1 MTSVKCFGSWL
12 KEAGRG
18 HLTALFG
25 WTTFFIYTVLLV
37 MRLSLD
43 TSYTFF
49 GIGNTVLLWL
59 SMGLGVLFSFLEFFY
74 LLQQKKQDFYYSLP
88 VKKRM
93 IFWSR
98 YTHGVIHF
106 FLPFLLM
113 ISVCG
118 LWQAMVDP
126 EFAPFVG
133 SYTAK
138 SILAFGFA
146 FLIFYHI
153 GILCVSVCGNF
164 ICAVSL
170 CVSIIAY
177 SSLFIEN
184 VI

>member
-1 MTSVKCFGSWL
+1 
-12 KEAGRG
+12 
-18 HLTALFG
+18 
-25 WTTFFIYTVLLV
+25 
-37 MRLSLD
+37 
-43 TSYTFF
+43 
-49 GIGNTVLLWL
+49 
-59 SMGLGVLFSFLEFFY
+59 
-74 LLQQKKQDFYYSLP
+74 
-88 VKKRM
+88 
-93 IFWSR
+93 
-98 YTHGVIHF
+98 
-106 FLPFLLM
+106 M

-118 LWQAMVDP
+118 IWQAMVDP

-184 VI
+184 VIKVFANIILLLITKLNCLKN

>member
-59 SMGLGVLFSFLEFFY
+59 SMGLGVLFSFLEFRFICCSRRNRI
-74 LLQQKKQDFYYSLP
+74 FYYSLP
-88 VKKRM
+88 VKKGM

-98 YTHGVIHF
+98 YTHG
-106 FLPFLLM
+106 
-113 ISVCG
+113 
-118 LWQAMVDP
+118 
-126 EFAPFVG
+126 
-133 SYTAK
+133 
-138 SILAFGFA
+138 
-146 FLIFYHI
+146 
-153 GILCVSVCGNF
+153 
-164 ICAVSL
+164 
-170 CVSIIAY
+170 
-177 SSLFIEN
+177 
-184 VI
+184 

>member
-88 VKKRM
+88 VKKGM

-118 LWQAMVDP
+118 IWQAMVDP
-126 EFAPFVG
+126 EFAPFSEVIPR
-133 SYTAK
+133 K
-138 SILAFGFA
+138 V
-146 FLIFYHI
+146 FLR
-153 GILCVSVCGNF
+153 LD
-164 ICAVSL
+164 L
-170 CVSIIAY
+170 
-177 SSLFIEN
+177 LF
-184 VI
+184 

>member
-88 VKKRM
+88 VKKGM

-118 LWQAMVDP
+118 IWQAMVDP
-126 EFAPFVG
+126 EFGSFCRKLYREKYSCVWICFFNLLSYRDFVC
-133 SYTAK
+133 
-138 SILAFGFA
+138 FGMRQ
-146 FLIFYHI
+146 FYMCSLT
-153 GILCVSVCGNF
+153 LCFDHCVFFF
-164 ICAVSL
+164 I
-170 CVSIIAY
+170 Y
-177 SSLFIEN
+177 
-184 VI
+184 